1 MQLDML
7 VESKMLYSR
16 IKTLLESK
24 MLYSRWN
31 RRSTDVAMEIEGF
44 VGGS

>member
-16 IKTLLESK
+16 IKTLLV
-24 MLYSRWN
+24 
-31 RRSTDVAMEIEGF
+31 VAQGEIGE
-44 VGGS
+44 VPM